1 MIATDLSFKI
11 GGEAGQGLQTT
22 GYIMSRSLAKSGL
35 YIFANQDNESR
46 IRGGHN
52 FFQVRVSESPF
63 QTLSEKIHIVVA
75 MDERTITEH
84 RDELV
89 EDGLIIFDGDKVKV
103 AETDANLL
111 NVPFERLSK
120 ETTGTATMA
129 NSVAAAA
136 ALSLLD
142 HDFELLTGILNDTFK
157 EKGAEVSEK
166 NIKAARAGYDYV
178 KKNAGG
184 RFKYQLKTA
193 TKAQGRILL
202 SGNDA
207 IASGALICGCKFMS
221 GYPMSPSTPIQQFF
235 ASKMKDYPVVF
246 EMGEDEIAVINMALG
261 ASFAGVRSMVA
272 TSGGGFSLMVEA
284 LSLAGMTETPVVI
297 VICQR
302 PGPATGFPTRTEQAE
317 LEFVI
322 HAAHGEFPRA
332 VLAPGNAEQAFF
344 LTSKAFN
351 LAEKYQIPVIL
362 LSDQHLSDSYFTAE
376 RFETSLVKIER
387 GQFFTESDAKKLGE
401 YKRHM
406 ITDSGV
412 SPRMFPGQSW
422 GLVVTDSDEHTEAGH
437 ITELADVRIKN
448 VTKRLKKLE
457 LLSREISPPYTHG
470 PSDAET
476 VMIGWGST
484 YGALKEAADILNTQ
498 DSKVK
503 MLHLSEIWPFP
514 RKAVT
519 GELKSTKYSVCVESN
534 ATGQMAHLIRAET
547 GIEVTSRI
555 LRFDGRPISPQ
566 FILRE
571 LEKMR

>member
-1 MIATDLSFKI
+1 MIASDLSFKI

-52 FFQVRVSESPF
+52 FFQIRVSEKPV
-63 QTLSEKIHIVVA
+63 QNLSENIHIVVA
-75 MDERTITEH
+75 MDNRTITEH

-89 EDGLIIFDGDKVKV
+89 EDGIIIFDGEKIKV

-111 NVPFERLSK
+111 SVPFERLSK

-129 NSVAAAA
+129 NSVAVAS

-142 HDFELLTGILNDTFK
+142 YDFELLTSVLDDTFK

-166 NIKAARAGYDYV
+166 NTQAARAGYDYI

-184 RFKYQLKTA
+184 RFKYQLKMA
-193 TKAQGRILL
+193 TKAQDRILL

-297 VICQR
+297 IVCQR

-322 HAAHGEFPRA
+322 HAGHGEFPKA

-351 LAEKYQIPVIL
+351 LAEKYQVPVIL
-362 LSDQHLSDSYFTAE
+362 LSDQHLSDSYFTTE

-422 GLVVTDSDEHTEAGH
+422 GLVVADSDEHTEDGH
-437 ITELADVRIKN
+437 ITELAEVRIKN
-448 VTKRLKKLE
+448 VTKRLKKFE
-457 LLSREISPPYTHG
+457 LLSREISPPYTYG

-484 YGALKEAADILNTQ
+484 YGALREAADILNTQ
-498 DSKVK
+498 GSKVK

-514 RKAVT
+514 REAVT
-519 GELKSTKYSVCVESN
+519 GELKRAKYSVCVESN

-547 GIEVTSRI
+547 GIEVTSKI

-571 LEKMR
+571 LEKVR